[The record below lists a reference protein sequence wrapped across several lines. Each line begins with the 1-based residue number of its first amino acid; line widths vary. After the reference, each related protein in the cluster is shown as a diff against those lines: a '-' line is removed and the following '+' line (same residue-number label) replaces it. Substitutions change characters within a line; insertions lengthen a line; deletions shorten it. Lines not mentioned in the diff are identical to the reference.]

1 MNATKPGSPF
11 SIQHRVQW
19 GDVDMAQVIYFPRY
33 FDYFAMAELE
43 WFRSMGHRY
52 ETMLET
58 FGVWM
63 PRVASHADFLAPARL
78 ADLLSIEL
86 YLKRL
91 GTTSFTFGFDAFRLP
106 DRTRLAEGY
115 ITIATV
121 SRSRFRP
128 VKVPRKLVRLLG
140 ELKAPG
146 TRARSRANP
155 ERAGRKK

>member
-1 MNATKPGSPF
+1 MTANKPVAPF

-19 GDVDMAQVIYFPRY
+19 GDVDMAQMIYFPRY
-33 FDYFAMAELE
+33 FGYFAMAELE
-43 WFRSMGHRY
+43 WFRSRGMRY
-52 ETMLET
+52 ETMLES
-58 FGVWM
+58 FDVWM

-106 DRTRLAEGY
+106 ERTKLAQGY

-121 SRSRFRP
+121 SRARFRP
-128 VKVPRKLVRLLG
+128 VKVPRKLARLLE
-140 ELKAPG
+140 ELRVPAR
-146 TRARSRANP
+146 RAGSGLNV
-155 ERAGRKK
+155 ERAARKK

>member
-1 MNATKPGSPF
+1 MTVTKRDAPF

-19 GDVDMAQVIYFPRY
+19 GDVDMARVIYFPRY

-43 WFRSMGHRY
+43 WFRSMGLRY
-52 ETMLET
+52 EAMLET

-91 GTTSFTFGFDAFRLP
+91 GRTSFTFGFDAYRLP
-106 DRTRLAEGY
+106 DGTKLAEGY

-121 SRSRFRP
+121 SRTRFRP
-128 VKVPRKLVRLLG
+128 VRVPRKLVQLLG
-140 ELKAPG
+140 ELKVPG
-146 TRARSRANP
+146 TRDASPARA
-155 ERAGRKK
+155 EKAGRKK